1 MTAHSEDYSDTGRRR
16 LYLIRHGHVSY
27 FDASGRPLDPRSVP
41 LSADGEAQARALSD
55 VLKGITFDRA
65 ISSDYPRAVQTLEMA
80 LSDAPTHV
88 STETTSELREIRGG
102 RLSQIPRDVYST
114 EVAGAYH
121 LSLQPE
127 AGFLRGER
135 WNDFS
140 ERVLTWFRLILADL
154 QWKNLVIASHDA
166 VNRVL
171 ISWLMNGN
179 LSALP
184 LLEQDHACIN
194 IVDIDRSGDDAS
206 ITAYLRLLNFTPYNP
221 LKTGERSTVMER
233 LARSMSRM

>member
-1 MTAHSEDYSDTGRRR
+1 VTPYSKDYSGSGRRR
-16 LYLIRHGHVSY
+16 LYLIRHGHVDY
-27 FDASGRPLDPRSVP
+27 FDDSGRPLDPRNVP
-41 LSADGEAQARALSD
+41 LSANGETQALALSD
-55 VLKGITFDRA
+55 FLKDIDFDRA
-65 ISSDYPRAVQTLEMA
+65 ISSDYPRAVQTLEIA
-80 LSDAPTHV
+80 LSGSPAHV
-88 STETTSELREIRGG
+88 STETTPELREVRAG
-102 RLSQIPRDVYST
+102 RLSQIPRDVYNA

-121 LSLQPE
+121 LSLQPG

-135 WNDFS
+135 WNDFG
-140 ERVLTWFRLILADL
+140 ERVLAWFRLILADS
-154 QWKNLVIASHDA
+154 QWQNLVITSHDA

-194 IVDIDRSGDDAS
+194 IVDIDRSGDGSS

-233 LARSMSRM
+233 LAQSMSRM

>member
-1 MTAHSEDYSDTGRRR
+1 VTSHLKDCSGSGRRR

-27 FDASGRPLDPRSVP
+27 FDDSGRPLNPRNVP
-41 LSADGEAQARALSD
+41 LSADGEAQVLALSD
-55 VLKGITFDRA
+55 CLKDITFDRA
-65 ISSDYPRAVQTLEMA
+65 ISSDYPRAIQTLAIA
-80 LSDAPTHV
+80 LSGASPHV
-88 STETTSELREIRGG
+88 STETTPELREIRGG
-102 RLSQIPRDVYST
+102 RLSQLPRDVYSA

-121 LSLQPE
+121 LSVQPE

-135 WNDFS
+135 WSDFGT
-140 ERVLTWFRLILADL
+140 RVLNWFRSILADL
-154 QWKNLVIASHDA
+154 EWQNLVIASHDA

-171 ISWLMNGN
+171 ISWLMNRN

-194 IVDIDRSGDDAS
+194 IVDIDRSGDDSS

-233 LARSMSRM
+233 LAQSMSRM